1 MLPQKGSSLRLI
13 AHKIIEVFE
22 IAGRTERMMPGLNA
36 LKPKAPRMFDL
47 LQMSYDPKDIGY
59 YDKKPLKLRANSQQ
73 ITCWE
78 LAIDLLGIIETLE
91 ERRLIWAK
99 AMRYSW
105 VGLARQFG
113 CHRVTIKKRYKAAIL
128 NLEFRLEKSMIDKI
142 DKII

>member
-1 MLPQKGSSLRLI
+1 MRLI
-13 AHKIIEVFE
+13 SHKITEVFDV
-22 IAGRTERMMPGLNA
+22 AGRAERMMPGLNA
-36 LKPKAPRMFDL
+36 LKPKAPKMFDL

-105 VGLARQFG
+105 VALARKFG
-113 CHRVTIKKRYKAAIL
+113 CHRVTIKRRCTAAIL
-128 NLEFRLEKSMIDKI
+128 NLEFNLEKSVVDKI
-142 DKII
+142 DNLI

>member
-22 IAGRTERMMPGLNA
+22 IAGRAERMMPGLNA
-36 LKPKAPRMFDL
+36 LKPKAPKMFDL

-91 ERRLIWAK
+91 FI
-99 AMRYSW
+99 
-105 VGLARQFG
+105 
-113 CHRVTIKKRYKAAIL
+113 
-128 NLEFRLEKSMIDKI
+128 
-142 DKII
+142 